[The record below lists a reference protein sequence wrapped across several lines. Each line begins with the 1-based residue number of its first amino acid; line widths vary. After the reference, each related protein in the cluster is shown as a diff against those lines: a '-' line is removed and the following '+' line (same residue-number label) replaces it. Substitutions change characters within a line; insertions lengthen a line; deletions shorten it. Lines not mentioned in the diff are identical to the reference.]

1 MLRTRQVDTV
11 DFVTEYFPEFS
22 QAAGTRKTERPAPR
36 SPHFGKSVL
45 SLGTLDLNA
54 SFSVQNF
61 TNIFDKI
68 H

>member
-1 MLRTRQVDTV
+1 MLE
-11 DFVTEYFPEFS
+11 FATEYFPEFS
-22 QAAGTRKTERPAPR
+22 QAAGTQKTQRRAPR
-36 SPHFGKSVL
+36 LHRFEKSGL
-45 SLGTLDLNA
+45 SLGTLDLSA